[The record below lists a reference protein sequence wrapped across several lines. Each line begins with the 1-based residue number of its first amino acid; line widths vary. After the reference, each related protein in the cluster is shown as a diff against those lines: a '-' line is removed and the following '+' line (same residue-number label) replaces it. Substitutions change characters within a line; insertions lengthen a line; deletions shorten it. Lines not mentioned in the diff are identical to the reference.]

1 MKEGGMPPLD
11 RAAHARIG
19 EVLEAMRRT
28 LLDISDELRTAYGR
42 GHPLTRGQTRALTA
56 VNALG
61 VPVVLEQKTTIL

>member
-11 RAAHARIG
+11 RAVHARIG

-42 GHPLTRGQTRALTA
+42 GHPLTRG
-56 VNALG
+56 
-61 VPVVLEQKTTIL
+61 